1 MSDNSTETS
10 GMPLIQAITG
20 SIAGLGLSAWMT
32 YAAFTEGVGSGQAWD
47 YKWWG
52 YLIFWGIVA
61 AAFVKGAK
69 CLTSVVYQIQ
79 GVRPEERYWKEKNAE
94 EKIWEIVGKIVGFG
108 LLGFF
113 LLISFSNSN
122 TSGHPITLGEGIIIA
137 LLIAVLYNQRRK

>member
-1 MSDNSTETS
+1 MSETSTETN
-10 GMPLIQAITG
+10 GMPLIQAIAG
-20 SIAGLGLSAWMT
+20 AVAGLGFSAWMT
-32 YAAFTEGVGSGQAWD
+32 YAAFFGIAGGQAWD

-52 YLIFWGIVA
+52 YLIFWGMVA

-79 GVRPEERYWKEKNAE
+79 RVPPAERYWREKNSE

-113 LLISFSNSN
+113 LLISWDSASP
-122 TSGHPITLGEGIIIA
+122 SSKSITLGEGIVIA

>member
-20 SIAGLGLSAWMT
+20 SIAGLGFSAWMT
-32 YAAFTEGVGSGQAWD
+32 YATFTEGVGSGQAWG

-52 YLIFWGIVA
+52 YLIFWGLVVT
-61 AAFVKGAK
+61 AFVKGLK
-69 CLTSVVYQIQ
+69 CLYSVVYQMQ
-79 GVRPEERYWKEKNAE
+79 RVSLEERYWKEQDAE
-94 EKIWEIVGKIVGFG
+94 EKIWKVVGSIIGFG

-122 TSGHPITLGEGIIIA
+122 TSSHPITPGEGIIIA

>member
-1 MSDNSTETS
+1 MSDNATETN
-10 GMPLIQAITG
+10 GMPLIQAIAG
-20 SIAGLGLSAWMT
+20 AVAGLGFSAWMIYVT
-32 YAAFTEGVGSGQAWD
+32 FTEGAGSGQAWD

-79 GVRPEERYWKEKNAE
+79 RVPPEERYWREKNAE

-113 LLISFSNSN
+113 LLISWDSASP
-122 TSGHPITLGEGIIIA
+122 SSKSITLGEGIIIA
-137 LLIAVLYNQRRK
+137 LLIAVLYNQHRK